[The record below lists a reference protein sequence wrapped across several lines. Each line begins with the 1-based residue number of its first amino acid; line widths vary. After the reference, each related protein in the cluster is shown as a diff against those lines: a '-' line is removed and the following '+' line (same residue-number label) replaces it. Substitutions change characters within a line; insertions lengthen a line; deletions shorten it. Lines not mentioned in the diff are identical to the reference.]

1 VSVQYASKYV
11 RETIDQNDYR
21 GYTDLIGLEGRYDVT
36 KKWDVGLRGM
46 RLCSWSLNQERHG
59 TGASVGFNAGR
70 NLWISVGYNF
80 IGLKD
85 RDFSRADFTSEG
97 PFITMRMKFDQV
109 SVRDAV
115 KWFSS
120 Q

>member
-1 VSVQYASKYV
+1 M
-11 RETIDQNDYR
+11 
-21 GYTDLIGLEGRYDVT
+21 IGLEGRYDVT

-46 RLCSWSLNQERHG
+46 RLCSWSLNQERYG

-70 NLWISVGYNF
+70 KLWISVGYNF
-80 IGLKD
+80 IGFKD

-115 KWFSS
+115 KWFSG